1 MFRTETQAL
10 PAAHRSRLDDA
21 ATETEPNALDRVPLV
36 HLCAAVAVAI
46 LALASATVLL
56 L

>member
-10 PAAHRSRLDDA
+10 PAAHRTGLDDA
-21 ATETEPNALDRVPLV
+21 APETEHDALDRIPLGQ
-36 HLCAAVAVAI
+36 LCAAAAVAI

>member
-10 PAAHRSRLDDA
+10 PASHRTSLDDA
-21 ATETEPNALDRVPLV
+21 VPETEPNALDRVPLGQ
-36 HLCAAVAVAI
+36 LCGAVAVAI

>member
-10 PAAHRSRLDDA
+10 PTAHRTSVDDA
-21 ATETEPNALDRVPLV
+21 APETDYDALDGFPLWQ
-36 HLCAAVAVAI
+36 LCGAVAVAI

>member
-10 PAAHRSRLDDA
+10 PAAHRTRRDDA
-21 ATETEPNALDRVPLV
+21 ATEVEHDALDRVPLM
-36 HLCAAVAVAI
+36 HLCAAAAVAI
-46 LALASATVLL
+46 LALASATILL